1 VLVRVPL
8 VFAAILEAFVNS
20 THWSGL
26 HAAGFLRRLLIGT
39 AAAAVLCLVTASD
52 AAASGCSLDNYS
64 PDCVF
69 NGGLFLTNQLQPTG
83 TGVIDSF
90 LRVQMKGSEEGFN
103 TDSRQS
109 STAPSGPSAGIC
121 DGTDC
126 DSKTDLASYTR
137 DITLGEVR
145 QVTYNGQTYYEFF
158 LDVNEQAATTK
169 NYISL
174 DQLEIFMSNTGTTSG
189 STIEHVSGTE
199 NTNSGTLTGITN
211 TKVYDLDWGGGL
223 GSTTQNKDGS
233 NDNWINIDYNLSGGG
248 SGKADMV
255 FYVPTTNFTGYTS
268 DSYVYLYSQFGCS
281 GSCGNTRKPYSE
293 NSKYTSG
300 AGFEEWWT
308 LGGQGGGGGGGLTA
322 VPEPTSLVL
331 LGTGLVLAVR
341 RRRRGANPEAS

>member
-1 VLVRVPL
+1 M
-8 VFAAILEAFVNS
+8 NS

-39 AAAAVLCLVTASD
+39 AAAVVLCLLTASD
-52 AAASGCSLDNYS
+52 AKASGCALDNVDPACMY
-64 PDCVF
+64 

-109 STAPSGPSAGIC
+109 STDPAGPSAGIC
-121 DGTDC
+121 DGLDC

-158 LDVNEQAATTK
+158 LDVNEQGTTTGK

-189 STIEHVSGTE
+189 TTIEHKTE
-199 NTNSGTLTGITN
+199 TMNSGSGGSLIGITN
-211 TKVYDLDWGGGL
+211 TKVYDLDN
-223 GSTTQNKDGS
+223 GS
-233 NDNWINIDYNLSGGG
+233 DNWINIDYNLSGGG
-248 SGKADMV
+248 SGIADMV
-255 FYVPTTNFTGYTS
+255 AYIPTSYFAGYS
-268 DSYVYLYSQFGCS
+268 SSSYVYLYSQFGCAS
-281 GSCGNTRKPYSE
+281 PNGNGVCGTQE
-293 NSKYTSG
+293 NKKYASG